1 MDPVVRQVIIVN
13 LIFTVISAIVTAVI
27 VGKIQLF

>member
-13 LIFTVISAIVTAVI
+13 LIFTVVSAIVTAII

>member
-1 MDPVVRQVIIVN
+1 MSPVVKQVIIVN
-13 LIFTVISAIVTAVI
+13 AIFTVISALMTAII